1 MAVGSTGKQG
11 SAPREWSETEARKRV
26 ISIWISSKEPFSRDE
41 AMQNPDGFCH

>member
-1 MAVGSTGKQG
+1 MAVGSTDKQG

-41 AMQNPDGFCH
+41 ATQNPDGFCH